1 MQESATSL
9 PSEVGQLKNF
19 LRAPKIMEGAENI
32 HSSIVKQILRGLLSI
47 IPEEVER
54 SKFLESPKL
63 QEVVSHLL
71 QLQLALNDRLDFEGA
86 IKPVPSELTVRAQAH
101 ERSIRK
107 DLDQSIQCLDDPS
120 VVLFLQKVVQSAVT
134 ETEYIEEQARKPH
147 VLSGLE
153 HSIEYRRSVNAVA
166 MCAVCAAIFGKES
179 LGDRMR
185 LIEKSDVNDVK
196 IQEKYAWVFGD
207 RSETAVERAMQAM
220 ERLTTVHQIDDDWA
234 GRHIDDRL
242 GVPSIAIAAMREADF
257 DETLAKK
264 TLDRERGNY
273 IQQARQIGLG
283 FLPTHAATAG
293 LQFLQDVN
301 GFVTRV
307 GNRHASVLKQLGLL
321 DPLADLL
328 PARESAYIKRDI

>member
-19 LRAPKIMEGAENI
+19 LRAPKIMEGPENI

-86 IKPVPSELTVRAQAH
+86 VKPVPSELTVRAQAH

-242 GVPSIAIAAMREADF
+242 GVPSIAIAALRDADF